1 MHNMGTG
8 GHPFSQQRKSE
19 AQRQEDAFMHLHA
32 GAGCRWIYGVVEAFS
47 MCGVVAKRLLRLIVR
62 NARPRSR
69 SSNCE
74 ATNGPNLKRQ

>member
-47 MCGVVAKRLLRLIVR
+47 AF
-62 NARPRSR
+62 ARKVCILNSQ
-69 SSNCE
+69 
-74 ATNGPNLKRQ
+74 K